1 VSGVVSVEH
10 QRTMSPTCTATACRG
25 LPARFESVEALEDA
39 LSTPTDGLVQM
50 MRRLD
55 GPIMILG
62 IGGKMGPT
70 LARMARRAD
79 EAAGIKR
86 QIIGVSRFSSGDLA
100 DRLHAWGIETIAGD
114 LLDEKFLATLP
125 DAPNI
130 VYMPALKFGATQQAA
145 RTWAM
150 NVLLPGMVCR
160 RFPNSRIVA
169 FSSGNIYPIKPIT
182 AGGSLET
189 DTPGPIGEY
198 AMTCLG
204 RERAFE
210 YYSRTHGQPTSLIR
224 LSYACELRYGVLV
237 DIAQSVWTG
246 QPVDVTNS
254 VFKVI
259 WQADANEM
267 TLRAFEHAAS
277 PPFILNITGP
287 ETLSIRHVAN
297 QFAALMGREAVF
309 RGTESDSM
317 RLTNAQ
323 LSHRLFGYPRVNVEQ
338 MILWVADW
346 VMRGGE
352 NLGKPTH
359 FEVRDGKY

>member
-1 VSGVVSVEH
+1 MSVLSSVERSH
-10 QRTMSPTCTATACRG
+10 INSSAFLSASHRN
-25 LPARFESVEALEDA
+25 LPDRFDSVDALEDA
-39 LSTPTDGLVQM
+39 LSAPTDGLVQM
-50 MRRLD
+50 MRRLE
-55 GPIMILG
+55 GPILILG

-79 EAAGIKR
+79 QSAGVKR
-86 QIIGVSRFSSGDLA
+86 RIIGVSRFGSGDLA
-100 DRLHAWGIETIAGD
+100 DRLNAWGIETIAGD
-114 LLDEKFLATLP
+114 LLDEAFLADLP
-125 DAPNI
+125 DAPNV

-169 FSSGNIYPIKPIT
+169 FSSGNVYPIKPLT
-182 AGGSLET
+182 SGGSLESEA
-189 DTPGPIGEY
+189 PGPVGEY

-210 YYSRTHGQPTSLIR
+210 YYSRTTGQPVALIR

-237 DIAQSVWTG
+237 DIAQAVCTG

-259 WQADANEM
+259 WQADANEW

-277 PPFILNITGP
+277 PPFILNVTGP
-287 ETLSIRHVAN
+287 ETLSIRQVAMR
-297 QFAALMGREAVF
+297 FAELMGREAQF
-309 RGTESDSM
+309 RGSESDSM

-323 LSHRLFGYPRVNVEQ
+323 LSHRLFGYPRVNPDQ
-338 MILWVADW
+338 MIRWIADW